1 MYTFFTFFVIIIFEV
16 INMQKKKDYIAVHM
30 KLDRTVHER
39 LERYA
44 KSKGLTKTKAAEIL
58 ITKSLDQEENKE

>member
-1 MYTFFTFFVIIIFEV
+1 M

-44 KSKGLTKTKAAEIL
+44 ESKGLTKTKAAEIL
-58 ITKSLDQEENKE
+58 ITKSLNQEENKE

>member
-1 MYTFFTFFVIIIFEV
+1 
-16 INMQKKKDYIAVHM
+16 MQKKKDYIAIHM

-44 KSKGLTKTKAAEIL
+44 ESKGQSKTKAVEIL
-58 ITKSLDQEENKE
+58 LTKILDQEENKK